1 MLLLAADTT
10 TENGSVALADEGEVV
25 GEVRLGRQ
33 QGHSAS
39 LLPALEFLLRSMGL
53 APGQVDVWAI
63 AVGPGSFTGLRVGLS
78 TIQGLALASAKPCVG
93 VSALQANAAG
103 VAGVAP
109 HVVAL
114 MDALRQEVYGQVFDA
129 EARPVGEPAV
139 GRPEALLEEIPAG
152 AAFVGDAV
160 AACRTLI
167 ESRCPGASFPGRS
180 PFLAADVARLACREA
195 ASGRTLPPD
204 ALRPLYLRLAAV
216 RGPAP
221 A

>member
-1 MLLLAADTT
+1 MLLLAVDTT
-10 TENGSVALADEGEVV
+10 TGNGSVALADEGEVV

-33 QGHSAS
+33 PGHSAT
-39 LLPALEFLLRSMGL
+39 LLPALEFLLRSVGV
-53 APGQVDVWAI
+53 APTQVDVWAV

-78 TIQGLALASAKPCVG
+78 TIQGLALAAAKPCVG

-103 VAGVAP
+103 AGGNTP
-109 HVVAL
+109 RVVAL
-114 MDALRQEVYGQVFDA
+114 MDAFRQEVYGQAFDA
-129 EARPVGEPAV
+129 AAQPVGLPAV
-139 GRPEALLEEIPAG
+139 GRVEALLEQVPAE

-167 ESRCPGASFPGRS
+167 ESRCPGASFPRRS
-180 PFLAADVARLACREA
+180 PFLAAEVARLAWCEA

-204 ALRPLYLRLAAV
+204 ALRPLYLRAAPV
-216 RGPAP
+216 KGPAP